1 MFETAS
7 FLHLDRRAA
16 DRFEPV
22 VLPLALFTM
31 VSATQLYVVAY
42 CALVVTLLASGGW
55 DALERERGA
64 TLGEALMLVLAAAPC
79 FVLLARVARRHV
91 AHASGVAQRLRVFRA
106 ADAKIWDPS
115 GPRKRPHARFALR
128 VDGIILR

>member
-1 MFETAS
+1 MS
-7 FLHLDRRAA
+7 H
-16 DRFEPV
+16 
-22 VLPLALFTM
+22 
-31 VSATQLYVVAY
+31 TQLYVVGY
-42 CALVVTLLASGGW
+42 CALVVALLASGGW
-55 DALERERGA
+55 DALERERALGRRR
-64 TLGEALMLVLAAAPC
+64 GEALVLVLAAAPC
-79 FVLLARVARRHV
+79 FALLARVARRHV